1 MYMYIYIYICIYI
14 YTYVHI
20 YIYIY
25 SCGYIFMCVY
35 IYIYTDGEPPSHGTL
50 KSSKSSK
57 SLVNFSV
64 EINAALWIPQF
75 EETLGPCTDIL

>member
-1 MYMYIYIYICIYI
+1 
-14 YTYVHI
+14 
-20 YIYIY
+20 
-25 SCGYIFMCVY
+25 MCVY